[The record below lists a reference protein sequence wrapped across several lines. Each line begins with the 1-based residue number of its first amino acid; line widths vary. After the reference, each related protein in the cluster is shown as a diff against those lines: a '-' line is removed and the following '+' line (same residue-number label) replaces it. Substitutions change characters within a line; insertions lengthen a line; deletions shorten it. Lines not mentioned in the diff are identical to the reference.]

1 MSNLFFFDF
10 QRKGGFVSAAVEVY
24 DAGGNIVGRTR
35 VELSERDFFAEC
47 EECGIVDLAGTYN
60 QDGLCEYT
68 WQNTDSVF
76 QALHARS
83 EFPNLKNA

>member
-1 MSNLFFFDF
+1 MSNFFFFDF
-10 QRKGGFVSAAVEVY
+10 QRKGGFVSAAVEIY
-24 DAGGNIVGRTR
+24 SNDGNTVQRTR

-47 EECGIVDLAGTYN
+47 EEVGVTEIIGTHN
-60 QDGLCEYT
+60 PEGLCEYT

-83 EFPNLKNA
+83 EFPNLKTV

>member
-1 MSNLFFFDF
+1 MSPFFFYDF
-10 QRKGGFVSAAVEVY
+10 QRKGGFCSAAVEVY

-47 EECGIVDLAGTYN
+47 EEVGVTEITGTDN
-60 QDGLCEYT
+60 PEGLCEFT

-76 QALHARS
+76 QALHVRS
-83 EFPNLKNA
+83 EFPNLKTV

>member
-1 MSNLFFFDF
+1 MSNYFFFDF
-10 QRKGGFVSAAVEVY
+10 QRKGGVVSAAVEVY

-35 VELSERDFFAEC
+35 VELPERDFFAEC
-47 EECGIVDLAGTYN
+47 DECGVVNLADTYEAE
-60 QDGLCEYT
+60 GLCEYA
-68 WQNTDSVF
+68 WKNCNEVF